1 MDEPA
6 SALDPMG
13 RRDMLELIRSLKGQ
27 TTVFLSTHILADVER
42 VCDHVAIINKG
53 KMVAAGSIKQIL
65 ANSQQS
71 TFAIEF
77 EEDPGPMAKLLA
89 GLPWVK
95 AMSGLNRGER
105 RVFQVDVSDVSV
117 AKKELFRLG
126 L

>member
-1 MDEPA
+1 M
-6 SALDPMG
+6 
-13 RRDMLELIRSLKGQ
+13 
-27 TTVFLSTHILADVER
+27 ER

-53 KMVAAGSIKQIL
+53 KTVAAGSIKQIL
-65 ANSQQS
+65 AKNQQS
-71 TFAIEF
+71 TFEIEF

-117 AKKELFRLG
+117 AKKELFRLVYESG
-126 L
+126 LTPLRYEFVSASLEDVFIEMMGEQEVKA